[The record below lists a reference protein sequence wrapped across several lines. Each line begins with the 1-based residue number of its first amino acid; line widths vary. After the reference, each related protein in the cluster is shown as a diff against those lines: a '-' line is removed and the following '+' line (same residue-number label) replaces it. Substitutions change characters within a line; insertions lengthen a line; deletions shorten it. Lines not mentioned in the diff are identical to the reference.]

1 MKRSKT
7 QCITRSRGTA
17 TVSVL
22 QSRTR
27 FSSQVLK
34 LTEVLV
40 EPAATVLRA
49 TQATAWSKVVAKV
62 LATAQAKIQAKAKTT
77 TWARASATTLAM
89 ALAILAVPTKAES
102 IDQIPQG
109 PLVPTGRYADLTG
122 YRLHY
127 DCTGPEDAPV
137 TVMLESGIGGAIQGW
152 GGVKAA
158 LESDYRVCAYD
169 RGGYGWS
176 DPGPGARSVDEL
188 AFELHELVLRA
199 QFRTPMVMVGHSFG
213 GFVIREFAE
222 RWPEL
227 TLGFVFVDASLTDTL
242 VRIGA
247 KDGEPAPLHP
257 VNTNAIRDGSVSDL
271 NAGGGFLNSR
281 RKAIFAQ
288 MGEFQYFSDSAA
300 RVEAYGP
307 PPIRPTVVLA
317 REAVAGD
324 DSGVLTE
331 HWIVAQRAFAESM
344 RGATFMRVE
353 GAGHNV
359 HVDRPDAVAEAIRTV
374 IGRAQSACASG
385 QLGFP
390 CPPSS

>member
-1 MKRSKT
+1 MN
-7 QCITRSRGTA
+7 QITDIRIS
-17 TVSVL
+17 
-22 QSRTR
+22 
-27 FSSQVLK
+27 
-34 LTEVLV
+34 
-40 EPAATVLRA
+40 LR
-49 TQATAWSKVVAKV
+49 
-62 LATAQAKIQAKAKTT
+62 
-77 TWARASATTLAM
+77 SATTLRSLRQMTSRTARQVLNA
-89 ALAILAVPTKAES
+89 ALALAVTAGAATAES

-127 DCTGPEDAPV
+127 DCSGPEDASV

-152 GGVKAA
+152 DGVKAA
-158 LESDYRVCAYD
+158 LESDFRVCAYD

-199 QFRTPMVMVGHSFG
+199 DFRTPMVMVGHSFG

-247 KDGEPAPLHP
+247 KEGEPAPLHP

-288 MGEFQYFSDSAA
+288 MGEFQYFSESAE

-307 PPIRPTVVLA
+307 PPLRPTVVLA
-317 REAVAGD
+317 RQAIAGD
-324 DSGVLTE
+324 DSGALTE
-331 HWIVAQRAFAESM
+331 QWIVAQRAFADSIS
-344 RGATFMRVE
+344 GATFTRVD

-385 QLGFP
+385 HSGIP
-390 CPPSS
+390 CPPSG